1 MSNDNIQELINT
13 IILLQKTWLNPNE
26 LEQEFGISKS
36 TQAKM
41 RMNRKIPY
49 HKIGQKY
56 IRYKRDEIHQMFAD
70 AKVI

>member
-13 IILLQKTWLNPNE
+13 IILLQKPWLNPNE
-26 LEQEFGISKS
+26 LEQDFGISKS

-49 HKIGQKY
+49 HKIGKY
-56 IRYKRDEIHQMFAD
+56 IRYNRDEIHQMFAD